1 MQSENAVPQ
10 APQETGDDAAKRPGL
25 GDRLRDAV
33 GSVGETVTG
42 TTDTITGLQFRKQ
55 FEDFTDAV
63 ATAVVGVH
71 RDQGDLRERVDALET
86 ARQADPT
93 PQQVA
98 ELQVRVDA
106 LESARPAAAAELPER
121 VEKPEKSGKVKGRS
135 PLTLAFGLVS
145 ALALLLALLAL
156 ARTF

>member
-1 MQSENAVPQ
+1 MQPENAVPQ
-10 APQETGDDAAKRPGL
+10 TPQETGDDAARRPGL

-42 TTDTITGLQFRKQ
+42 ATDTITGLQFRKQ

-71 RDQGDLRERVDALET
+71 RDQGDLRERVDALE
-86 ARQADPT
+86 
-93 PQQVA
+93 
-98 ELQVRVDA
+98 
-106 LESARPAAAAELPER
+106 SARPAAAAELPEK
-121 VEKPEKSGKVKGRS
+121 VAKPEKSGKAKGRS
-135 PLTLAFGLVS
+135 PLTIAFGMVS
-145 ALALLLALLAL
+145 ALALLLAILAL